1 MAVLCTLPAQK
12 FLPVCRPQV
21 IKSRFSLLVVFRI
34 LCFTKL
40 RFLQL
45 QKRCFTKVQ
54 KFLDFGGFAPSP
66 ARRTRAV
73 TGVARTPSATLCAF
87 QVSKYFSKFWF
98 LVSEKLSYGSFWIE
112 FQALFIADFFL
123 IFKNRYLHLLC
134 KASLRI
140 PTPCPCFIY
149 HFEHNLSGT
158 SGICIF
164 SSKLI
169 TYCAVVRVV

>member
-12 FLPVCRPQV
+12 FLPVCKPQV
-21 IKSRFSLLVVFRI
+21 TKSRFSLLVVFQI

-40 RFLQL
+40 HFLQL
-45 QKRCFTKVQ
+45 QKRIFTKVQ

-73 TGVARTPSATLCAF
+73 TGVARTPSSTLCAF
-87 QVSKYFSKFWF
+87 QVSKYFFKFWF
-98 LVSEKLSYGSFWIE
+98 LASEKLSYGSFSCSC
-112 FQALFIADFFL
+112 QALFIADFKL
-123 IFKNRYLHLLC
+123 IFKNWYLHLLC

-149 HFEHNLSGT
+149 HFEHNLYGT

-169 TYCAVVRVV
+169 TDCAVVRVV

>member
-12 FLPVCRPQV
+12 FLPVCKPHF

-45 QKRCFTKVQ
+45 QKRFFTKVQ

-87 QVSKYFSKFWF
+87 QVSKYFFKFWF
-98 LVSEKLSYGSFWIE
+98 LATEKLSYGSF
-112 FQALFIADFFL
+112 
-123 IFKNRYLHLLC
+123 
-134 KASLRI
+134 
-140 PTPCPCFIY
+140 
-149 HFEHNLSGT
+149 
-158 SGICIF
+158 
-164 SSKLI
+164 
-169 TYCAVVRVV
+169 